1 MWGSSSLRVPN
12 GASLIPV
19 VTIVPVVTMAANV
32 TVATGPGVRDVLAA
46 DEQDRILI
54 RGIQGAACD
63 FARCPPADWRG
74 GESLPTLA

>member
-1 MWGSSSLRVPN
+1 
-12 GASLIPV
+12 
-19 VTIVPVVTMAANV
+19 MAANV
-32 TVATGPGVRDVLAA
+32 TMATGSGVRDVLAA
-46 DEQDRILI
+46 DEQDRIPI